1 MIKDLF
7 LPATLLMNKLR
18 FGLKFTLVVV
28 LFFLPLLYLAFS
40 YFSSIIKATA
50 HTESELEAVRILQS
64 LDQQQQKMSSV
75 LVYDLNWRSGQNAPP
90 EQAQRIQQFTTQ
102 LNDLLDPELL
112 DEQQL
117 ASLRQQIEKFKTSL
131 LEQTSSPNRAGLTPV
146 DKING
151 SLSNLDKFN
160 NFYGLVANMKQLT
173 NDPEIDT
180 VTLSRLV
187 IEKRLIALNFM
198 MRAFLISAYAVGEPE
213 VSSVTFDAL
222 SIVSDQLANNIANV
236 RQLTST
242 AEGQD
247 PNLEQ
252 LILSDI
258 DVLVK
263 LLDDNLLFLED
274 QFLVAEEVTLTQSQL
289 DEWIN
294 NQLAQFYTSK
304 GTLYDELNKRLQS
317 RINSNQ
323 VIFYTQVATLVVAL
337 LLIVYLF
344 VGMSLSISMST
355 NSLKVAAIKLADG
368 DTRVESTVRAKDEL
382 ADAIKAFNQ
391 MASKVHHLVESVQ
404 QAAKG
409 VAQQTEEVEQLS
421 NQTGE
426 AVTSQLQDT
435 GAITNSIGE
444 LLSAVADVSNNTKN
458 VVASLESANQES
470 EQGRQTLAGALKAI
484 DELGDEIKLSVEVIN
499 QLSHQSD
506 SINQVLDVI
515 KSIAEQT
522 NLLALNAAIEAA
534 RAGDQGRGFAVV
546 ADEVRSLAKRT
557 HESTEEIQTTISS
570 LQDGVK
576 NAVQAMTRSDQKAN
590 RSIEESAKLNAALDN
605 ISEAVTQI
613 SEQNSATEQAT
624 QQQEN
629 IASQIESSL
638 ASISQ
643 ISTVTESN
651 VHQSISASQQLA
663 EYVAELEATIAKF
676 KT

>member
-1 MIKDLF
+1 MIRDIF

-18 FGLKFTLVVV
+18 FSLKFTLVVV
-28 LFFLPLLYLAFS
+28 LFFIPLLYLAVS
-40 YFSSIIKATA
+40 YFTSISKATA
-50 HTESELEAVRILQS
+50 HTQSELEAVELMQS
-64 LDQQQQKMSSV
+64 LDQQQAKITNV

-90 EQAQRIQQFTTQ
+90 EQSRRIQDFNNQ
-102 LNDLLDPELL
+102 LNSLLDPSLL
-112 DEQQL
+112 SEEQIS
-117 ASLRQQIEKFKTSL
+117 SLRQQIEKFKASL
-131 LEQTSSPNRAGLTPV
+131 NEQTSTPNRAGLSPV
-146 DKING
+146 DKISG
-151 SLSNLDKFN
+151 ALSNLDKFN
-160 NFYGLVANMKQLT
+160 NFYGTIANTKQLT
-173 NDPEIDT
+173 NDPQIDT
-180 VTLSRLV
+180 VTLSRL
-187 IEKRLIALNFM
+187 ITEKRLIALNFM

-213 VSSVTFDAL
+213 VSSITFDAL
-222 SIVSDQLANNIANV
+222 SIISDQLANNIANV
-236 RQLTST
+236 RQINST

-247 PNLEQ
+247 TVLQ
-252 LILSDI
+252 DLIVK
-258 DVLVK
+258 DVELLVK
-263 LLDDNLLFLED
+263 LLNDNMMYLED
-274 QFLVAEEVTLTQSQL
+274 QFLVAEEVILTQAQL
-289 DEWIN
+289 DQWISD
-294 NQLAQFYTSK
+294 QLGQFYGSK
-304 GTLYDELNKRLQS
+304 GLLYDELNKRLKS
-317 RINSNQ
+317 RIESNQ
-323 VIFYTQVATLVVAL
+323 VIFFTQITILAIAVLLVA
-337 LLIVYLF
+337 YLF

-355 NSLKVAAIKLADG
+355 NSLKNAAVKLADG
-368 DTRVESTVRAKDEL
+368 DTRIELSVRAKDEL
-382 ADAIKAFNQ
+382 AEAITAFIQ
-391 MASKVHHLVESVQ
+391 MAKNVHNLVESVQ
-404 QAAKG
+404 QAAQG
-409 VAQQTEEVEQLS
+409 VAQQTNEVEQLS

-435 GAITNSIGE
+435 GSITNSIGE
-444 LLSAVADVSNNTKN
+444 LLTAVADVSNNTKN
-458 VVASLESANQES
+458 VVASLDSANQQS
-470 EQGRQTLAGALKAI
+470 EQGKQTLAGALKAI

-557 HESTEEIQTTISS
+557 HQSTEEIQTTISS

-576 NAVQAMTRSDQKAN
+576 NAVKAMTRSDDKAN
-590 RSIEESAKLNAALDN
+590 RSIEESAKLNEALDK
-605 ISEAVTQI
+605 IGEAVVQI

-651 VHQSISASQQLA
+651 VQQSIAASQQLG